1 MNFFRKILSKT
12 LTEVNTSNL
21 IASSF
26 IYEGTKGDVSNMKSI
41 YMIFIFYFQHNLFA
55 WWSAPFQ
62 VDRDSLVRK
71 KALYLLNASLN
82 HYFSSTTIFSSQLSN
97 NIDFHSGTNSSP
109 ACTPSDTGTGSRGHV
124 TMTKRERYANEE
136 AESMGVGE
144 ACNVNN
150 SCTTSQDRWR
160 VLILLYEMLE
170 EYGTHLVE
178 AAWTHQVSAE

>member
-1 MNFFRKILSKT
+1 M
-12 LTEVNTSNL
+12 
-21 IASSF
+21 
-26 IYEGTKGDVSNMKSI
+26 
-41 YMIFIFYFQHNLFA
+41 
-55 WWSAPFQ
+55 
-62 VDRDSLVRK
+62 RK
-71 KALYLLNASLN
+71 KALYLLKASLN
-82 HYFSSTTIFSSQLSN
+82 HYFSSTTTFSSQLSN
-97 NIDFHSGTNSSP
+97 NTDFHSGTSSSP
-109 ACTPSDTGTGSRGHV
+109 ACTPSNTGTGSRGHV

-160 VLILLYEMLE
+160 VFILLYEMLE